1 MSKKT
6 IAKGYYAVFE
16 YSSDA
21 VDVFFPGLEGC
32 LTFGK
37 DMEDAYESA
46 VDVLAGWLEHADE
59 EYIPEKKLTFKELEK
74 KYTDEVI
81 MLVPVDTNIMK
92 KYEEKQRFNAS
103 FPKSIL
109 KRVDE
114 FALAKGWN
122 RSQFLI
128 KAAEKVI
135 ADDLIS

>member
-32 LTFGK
+32 LTFGE

-46 VDVLAGWLEHADE
+46 VDVLAGWLEHANK

-74 KYTDEVI
+74 EYVDEVI
-81 MLVPVDTNIMK
+81 MLVPVDTSIMK

-103 FPKSIL
+103 FQ
-109 KRVDE
+109 
-114 FALAKGWN
+114 N
-122 RSQFLI
+122 QFSKKLMS
-128 KAAEKVI
+128 
-135 ADDLIS
+135 LH